1 MKKQKFLHHKLMN
14 IKKIL
19 YFLAAFILMMYG
31 CTAAQT
37 GDPVFSWD
45 NSQTPEWN
53 IARNA
58 IALDSCTQWDFLDE
72 ILRGKRVLIIG
83 EQGHADRT
91 TVSVR
96 AHMLHELKELG
107 FETVLFEVAPFIPVS
122 ENALLKESISHDQWE
137 STLDLQPCYH
147 MHEFRPAIE
156 MIKNGEITI
165 AGMDILVDDSVV
177 DTIQA
182 ILEKNY
188 ETSPDFLVDWDR
200 LKELQH
206 KLNPGKSYAFGSML
220 SFAEEQ
226 EYMNTLNQI
235 RNETDRLIRHIGKN
249 RELSAVRQWL
259 RNMDRNYALTHSFS
273 TEVNT
278 ISAYFNQTRDRMMAE
293 NVMWYVEHF
302 PDEKFVVW
310 CANFHGNKDISQTIY
325 RPDNNCYYLFNL
337 MGEQLYNRLGNELYS
352 MALTSLNQ
360 RYPDYYT
367 QEMINYIQAE
377 NGGKMAADYPPGELE
392 RTIGTVTNDAPFAF
406 VDFERLR
413 DKEGYRDVLF
423 EMSAIYKKHGQW
435 LNMYD
440 GLYYIRDMEAF
451 H

>member
-1 MKKQKFLHHKLMN
+1 MN

-182 ILEKNY
+182 I
-188 ETSPDFLVDWDR
+188 FL
-200 LKELQH
+200 
-206 KLNPGKSYAFGSML
+206 
-220 SFAEEQ
+220 
-226 EYMNTLNQI
+226 
-235 RNETDRLIRHIGKN
+235 
-249 RELSAVRQWL
+249 
-259 RNMDRNYALTHSFS
+259 
-273 TEVNT
+273 
-278 ISAYFNQTRDRMMAE
+278 
-293 NVMWYVEHF
+293 
-302 PDEKFVVW
+302 
-310 CANFHGNKDISQTIY
+310 
-325 RPDNNCYYLFNL
+325 
-337 MGEQLYNRLGNELYS
+337 
-352 MALTSLNQ
+352 
-360 RYPDYYT
+360 
-367 QEMINYIQAE
+367 
-377 NGGKMAADYPPGELE
+377 
-392 RTIGTVTNDAPFAF
+392 
-406 VDFERLR
+406 
-413 DKEGYRDVLF
+413 
-423 EMSAIYKKHGQW
+423 KK
-435 LNMYD
+435 Y
-440 GLYYIRDMEAF
+440 
-451 H
+451 